1 MILLTGAT
9 GRVGSAAANTLLQAG
24 VPFRVLVRDPGKF
37 TLADSSIQVVA
48 GDLGDDVAVADAL
61 KGVDRALIVMGNHP
75 DQARLERRFVD
86 LAARAGVSHL
96 VKISSMEASAE
107 ATVELPKNHYDT
119 EQHIV
124 AQGLNWTFLRP
135 NYYMQNMLMYAASIS
150 RAGQFALPL
159 AGAKTAMVDA
169 RDVGAVSAA
178 VLMEEGHAGHIYR
191 LTGPELINFH
201 EVAQRMSRALGSTVH
216 YVEQSPGDFREVLGQ
231 FIHSAW
237 QLDAVCELFAEI
249 AKGSLEHLTT
259 DVESLIGRPPLDLEA
274 FTRGFSSAFAPQS

>member
-1 MILLTGAT
+1 M
-9 GRVGSAAANTLLQAG
+9 
-24 VPFRVLVRDPGKF
+24 
-37 TLADSSIQVVA
+37 
-48 GDLGDDVAVADAL
+48 
-61 KGVDRALIVMGNHP
+61 
-75 DQARLERRFVD
+75 
-86 LAARAGVSHL
+86 
-96 VKISSMEASAE
+96 
-107 ATVELPKNHYDT
+107 
-119 EQHIV
+119 

-201 EVAQRMSRALGSTVH
+201 EVAQRMSRALGSRFIK
-216 YVEQSPGDFREVLGQ
+216 EQSPGDFREASQ

-237 QLDAVCELFAEI
+237 QLDACELFAN
-249 AKGSLEHLTT
+249 GHVS
-259 DVESLIGRPPLDLEA
+259 
-274 FTRGFSSAFAPQS
+274 

>member
-9 GRVGSAAANTLLQAG
+9 GRVGSAAANRLLQAG
-24 VPFRVLVRDPGKF
+24 VPFRVLVRDPDKF

-48 GDLGDDVAVADAL
+48 GDLGDGVAVAEAV

-75 DQARLERRFVD
+75 DQARLERRFAD
-86 LAARAGVSHL
+86 FAARAGVSHL

-107 ATVELPKNHYDT
+107 ATAELPKNHYET

-159 AGAKTAMVDA
+159 ASAKTAMVDA

-191 LTGPELINFH
+191 LAGPELIDFH
-201 EVAQRMSRALGSTVH
+201 EVAQRMSHALGSAVQ

-259 DVESLIGRPPLDLEA
+259 DVESLLGRPPLDLEA
-274 FTRGFSSAFAPQS
+274 FTQEFSSAFAPQS

>member
-9 GRVGSAAANTLLQAG
+9 GRVGSAAANKLLQAG
-24 VPFRVLVRDPGKF
+24 VPFRVLVRDPSKF
-37 TLADSSIQVVA
+37 TLADSSIEVA
-48 GDLGDDVAVADAL
+48 VGDLGDDTAVAEAV

-107 ATVELPKNHYDT
+107 ATAELPKNHYDT

-159 AGAKTAMVDA
+159 ASAKTAMVDA

-178 VLMEEGHAGHIYR
+178 ILIEGGHAGQIYR
-191 LTGPELINFH
+191 LTGPELIDFH
-201 EVAQRMSRALGSTVH
+201 EVAQRLSRALGSAVQ
-216 YVEQSPGDFREVLGQ
+216 YVEQSSGDFREVLGQ

-259 DVESLIGRPPLDLEA
+259 DVESLLGRPPLDLEA
-274 FTRGFSSAFAPQS
+274 FTREFSSAFAPQ

>member
-9 GRVGSAAANTLLQAG
+9 GRVGSAAANRLLQAG
-24 VPFRVLVRDPGKF
+24 VPFRVLARDPGKF

-48 GDLGDDVAVADAL
+48 GDLGDDVVVAEAVKDI
-61 KGVDRALIVMGNHP
+61 DRALIVMGNHP

-96 VKISSMEASAE
+96 VKISSMEASPD
-107 ATVELPKNHYDT
+107 ATAELPKNHYDT

-124 AQGLNWTFLRP
+124 AQGLDWTFLRP

-191 LTGPELINFH
+191 LTGPELIDFH
-201 EVAQRMSRALGSTVH
+201 EVAQRMSLALGSVVH
-216 YVEQSPGDFREVLGQ
+216 YVEQSPADFREVLGQ

-249 AKGSLEHLTT
+249 ANGSLEHLTT

-274 FTRGFSSAFAPQS
+274 FTRAFSSAFAPHS